1 MDRTCADLSFGGS
14 FLFFSCTNFIPARY
28 TNHPD
33 TNFYGNSR
41 STGRWDS
48 AYMQEDEATGGFVAF
63 PVATP
68 SLAPGPGLMRS
79 DNGLNWTVEAPI
91 PVDYDGVTPSA
102 LEFGGTEK
110 MPNGKYYLIGGGE
123 PFGMGYSMWTLVSH
137 SGNVTVRSVKCM
149 AQQCAAQTERCV
161 DDTGTQ
167 TQTQTQTQ
175 RYRDTETHIHTE
187 REGDTRVRAHTH
199 AHTHTYTYLSFHFF
213 VSRNP
218 LHATLFICD
227 CTLKRAIPMT
237 SSYPPLSFRVRIP
250 QTLEHT
256 GSAGKAVG
264 AEQV

>member
-1 MDRTCADLSFGGS
+1 MLTSCNTDHCACAFADLSFGGS

-41 STGRWDS
+41 STGRWDH

-102 LEFGGTEK
+102 FEFGGTEK

-149 AQQCAAQTERCV
+149 AQQCAAQTERRHT
-161 DDTGTQ
+161 DTDTD
-167 TQTQTQTQ
+167 TNTEIQ
-175 RYRDTETHIHTE
+175 RHRDT
-187 REGDTRVRAHTH
+187 HTH
-199 AHTHTYTYLSFHFF
+199 RERGRHARARTHTCTHTHTYVRVFSFLRLSQPPSCNPFYL
-213 VSRNP
+213 
-218 LHATLFICD
+218 
-227 CTLKRAIPMT
+227 
-237 SSYPPLSFRVRIP
+237 
-250 QTLEHT
+250 
-256 GSAGKAVG
+256 
-264 AEQV
+264 